1 MVALAQKVFQVS
13 EDLHRR
19 VKILAIHE
27 NKKLAE
33 IAEKLLEV
41 GLEHYELESQKGN
54 PKKSFDGTVR
64 HPFSDQI

>member
-1 MVALAQKVFQVS
+1 MAQKVFQVS
-13 EDLHRR
+13 DDLHRR

-33 IAEKLLEV
+33 IAEKLLEA
-41 GLEHYELESQKGN
+41 GLEHYELESQKGK
-54 PKKSFDGTVR
+54 PSKSFDRSVP